1 MLFIICFV
9 PLTYQGKPSPF
20 DMQSILVIPA
30 GLFPI
35 VAMNTELANAKALL
49 PGKTQ
54 G

>member
-1 MLFIICFV
+1 MFL
-9 PLTYQGKPSPF
+9 SPTRANF

-30 GLFPI
+30 GYVPM
-35 VAMNTELANAKALL
+35 VAMNNELANAKALL